1 MNRTTYV
8 FLIVLTTLIMGL
20 AFPVGR
26 IGLDEASPL
35 LLMGV
40 RFILGG
46 AIMTAAVRKRPQ
58 PRGAKQWGQAA
69 LIGVFNSAGVM
80 GCAYYSMKWITS
92 GESAILTF
100 VHPLL
105 VIVLSALLTGARY
118 RARQWGGAALGL
130 AGVVVT
136 FGTSL
141 HVSPGTFIGLLG
153 ALFFA
158 LATLLTK
165 RWGGSFDSFVL
176 AGYQMLSGGI
186 TLLLLS
192 AVSEQPYLH
201 VSATTI
207 GVLLWLV
214 FVNSIGQFS
223 LWFYLLK
230 KSDPARTSAFLFL
243 APFFGVL
250 GGRVLLGEPLHW
262 YVAAGGALICL
273 GIFLVNWRTGPAGL
287 AESNAK
293 GRKARKRFDFT
304 GVGGLE

>member
-1 MNRTTYV
+1 M
-8 FLIVLTTLIMGL
+8 
-20 AFPVGR
+20 
-26 IGLDEASPL
+26 
-35 LLMGV
+35 
-40 RFILGG
+40 
-46 AIMTAAVRKRPQ
+46 
-58 PRGAKQWGQAA
+58 
-69 LIGVFNSAGVM
+69 
-80 GCAYYSMKWITS
+80 
-92 GESAILTF
+92 
-100 VHPLL
+100 
-105 VIVLSALLTGARY
+105 
-118 RARQWGGAALGL
+118 
-130 AGVVVT
+130 T

-141 HVSPGTFIGLLG
+141 HVSLGTFIGLLG

-158 LATLLTK
+158 LATLITK
-165 RWGGSFDSFVL
+165 RWGGGFDSFVL

-214 FVNSIGQFS
+214 FINSISQFS

-250 GGRVLLGEPLHW
+250 GGWVLLGEPLHW

-273 GIFLVNWRTGPAGL
+273 GIFLVNWRTGSAPAEL

-293 GRKARKRFDFT
+293 VREARKRFDFT
-304 GVGGLE
+304 GAGGLE